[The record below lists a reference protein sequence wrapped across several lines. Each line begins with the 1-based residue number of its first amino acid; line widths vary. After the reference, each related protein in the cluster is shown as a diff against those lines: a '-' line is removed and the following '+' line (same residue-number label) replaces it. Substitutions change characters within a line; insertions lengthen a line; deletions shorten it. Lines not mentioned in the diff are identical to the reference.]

1 MCQTS
6 YDMTVLFTLKTV
18 WWRKFVKFLDFFFCV
33 CVVDKYIK
41 LNLKTSFVIIYRF
54 KQHLLNY
61 SKVWGTLFILGENL
75 T

>member
-1 MCQTS
+1 MS
-6 YDMTVLFTLKTV
+6 NKLWYDCSIYFKNCMMEKICKIPWF
-18 WWRKFVKFLDFFFCV
+18 FVCV

-41 LNLKTSFVIIYRF
+41 LNKKTSFVIIYRF

-61 SKVWGTLFILGENL
+61 AKVWGTLFILGENL

>member
-1 MCQTS
+1 MMENIC
-6 YDMTVLFTLKTV
+6 KIP
-18 WWRKFVKFLDFFFCV
+18 WFFFFFV

-41 LNLKTSFVIIYRF
+41 LNKKTSFVIIYTRF

-61 SKVWGTLFILGENL
+61 AKVWGTLFILGENL

>member
-1 MCQTS
+1 MENICKIP
-6 YDMTVLFTLKTV
+6 L
-18 WWRKFVKFLDFFFCV
+18 FFFL

-41 LNLKTSFVIIYRF
+41 LNKKTSFVIIYRF

-61 SKVWGTLFILGENL
+61 AKVWGTLFILGENL